1 MKTQNQ
7 NIGQK
12 ANAHGSAGQ
21 LDTGSSKLPPMLRV
35 GCGKIEANKLAE
47 VVLSI
52 PRIRTGSIRAL
63 ALVCEAFQ
71 AEVVRVEPAAP
82 RQYDPPTPDEYEQAL
97 CEA

>member
-1 MKTQNQ
+1 MKTQNR

-12 ANAHGSAGQ
+12 ANAHSSAGQ

-35 GCGKIEANKLAE
+35 GSGKIEAHKLAE
-47 VVLSI
+47 VVFSI
-52 PRIRTGSIRAL
+52 PHIRTRSIRAL

-71 AEVVRVEPAAP
+71 AEAVRYEPAQP
-82 RQYDPPTPDEYEQAL
+82 IQYDPPPPDEYEQTL

>member
-1 MKTQNQ
+1 MKTKNQ

-35 GCGKIEANKLAE
+35 GCGKMEATDLAE
-47 VVLSI
+47 VVFSI
-52 PRIRTGSIRAL
+52 PRIRTRSIRAL

-71 AEVVRVEPAAP
+71 AEAIRIEAATP
-82 RQYDPPTPDEYEQAL
+82 PKYDPPTPDEYEQELLQA
-97 CEA
+97 